1 MLVFDEALLHLG
13 LSSGQNNPHILLGA
27 SRAWYAILLPP
38 LTSQSLWLGSGD
50 LGALCM
56 LLSFF
61 SELYISPQT
70 FYLKNL
76 GRRVEV
82 ICC

>member
-27 SRAWYAILLPP
+27 SRACYAILLPP

-70 FYLKNL
+70 FYFEKL
-76 GRRVEV
+76 GQKS
-82 ICC
+82 

>member
-70 FYLKNL
+70 FYFEKL
-76 GRRVEV
+76 GQKS
-82 ICC
+82 